1 MNVNYLFLLL
11 LIFLST
17 FSQASTKIEVFTTSQ
32 SFSNILPVKQLTT
45 GNNHQKKMLVTVL
58 HQMKWVRAVIGNTCR

>member
-58 HQMKWVRAVIGNTCR
+58 HKMKWVRAVIGNTCH